1 MLRAICVLSD
11 ELRADV
17 KRRRASMKCR
27 GMLLGTWLSCLS
39 EASISLW
46 GGTVALSDYSRLSR
60 Y

>member
-1 MLRAICVLSD
+1 MLRAIWVLSD

-17 KRRRASMKCR
+17 KRRRASMNVVECYS
-27 GMLLGTWLSCLS
+27 GPGCQCWS